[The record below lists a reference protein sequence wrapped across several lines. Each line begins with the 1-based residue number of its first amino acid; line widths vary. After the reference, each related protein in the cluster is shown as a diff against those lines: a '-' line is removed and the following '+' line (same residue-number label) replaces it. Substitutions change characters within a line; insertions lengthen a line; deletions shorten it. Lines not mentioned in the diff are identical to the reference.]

1 MAYDPELHAMS
12 LVFDALKELD
22 NGQRRRIIQWVKDR
36 LQTNL
41 EEIPAPA
48 PVPAPQTVVA
58 PAAPAPAPAP
68 VAEAPRVPAK
78 KDLAHFET
86 AMDLFAESS
95 AKKSTSKVLL
105 MAAYLQERHNYK
117 EISSYDINFR
127 LKRIG
132 HGVTNISS
140 LINGILKRVPH
151 LLVQVDAENLPKQAR
166 RKFRVT
172 VEGLNVARSFLN
184 N

>member
-12 LVFDALKELD
+12 LVFEALKNLD
-22 NGQRRRIIQWVKDR
+22 NGQRRRILGWVKDR
-36 LQTNL
+36 LEATA
-41 EEIPAPA
+41 APTVEGEA
-48 PVPAPQTVVA
+48 AAMTTAPQALIPPA
-58 PAAPAPAPAP
+58 PAAPKP
-68 VAEAPRVPAK
+68 PAK
-78 KDLAHFET
+78 KDLANFET
-86 AMDLFAESS
+86 ALDLFSESS

-140 LINGILKRVPH
+140 LINGILKRKPH
-151 LLVQVDAENLPKQAR
+151 LLIQVDAENLPKQAR

-172 VEGLNVARSFLN
+172 VEGLTVARSFLN

>member
-12 LVFDALKELD
+12 LVFDALKNLD

-36 LQTNL
+36 LQTDI
-41 EEIPAPA
+41 EETTTTAQQA
-48 PVPAPQTVVA
+48 VA
-58 PAAPAPAPAP
+58 PATTAATLAPA
-68 VAEAPRVPAK
+68 AEAPRIPTK

-184 N
+184 T